1 MSDAAGNAMTMDPP
15 WTVDTPPLDKP
26 FLMKLTP
33 LVGKW
38 DFTSYLYRQ
47 SNAYAHYSFGRP
59 GNNFKTRFRAIPR
72 NGFIYYFDIDHNTW
86 LSIDSDAVGAFYQDS
101 MQARPRVHN
110 AKTEEFAC
118 AENGWR
124 LSTPKGPN
132 NALLY
137 AWDSEQ
143 YATLKVKFE
152 LSA

>member
-1 MSDAAGNAMTMDPP
+1 MRTI
-15 WTVDTPPLDKP
+15 VLDDQVIILKQNLEL
-26 FLMKLTP
+26 FLEMGL
-33 LVGKW
+33 
-38 DFTSYLYRQ
+38 S
-47 SNAYAHYSFGRP
+47 
-59 GNNFKTRFRAIPR
+59 I
-72 NGFIYYFDIDHNTW
+72 IFDIDHNTW